1 MFCRFIS
8 LKSIQF
14 ALGGLAIL
22 TALSIGSFTNQ
33 YTQNGGPPVV
43 EAHGSG
49 WLDSGT
55 TVRLLTNGDNVGIGT
70 LNPRGKVEVVGRDHA
85 QIIAGRPNDTT
96 RVRLWA
102 GTDGGALEATN
113 AAAGAGLDFAV
124 NGSIMAQIDDAGRLG
139 VGTLN
144 PQDRLE
150 VAGNER
156 AQISAGR
163 PGDTTRV
170 KLWAGT
176 DGGVL
181 EATNA
186 SAGAGLAFVVNGSAN
201 AIINDAGRLGVGT
214 LNPQDRLEV
223 AGNERAQIS
232 AGRPG
237 DTTRVKL
244 WAGTSGGVLEA
255 TNASAGAGLAFVV
268 NGSANAIFND
278 AGRLGVGT
286 VNPRDRLEVS
296 GGNIRVSGGSFIDD
310 GTTLRAPDYVFEEG
324 YDLMSLEE
332 LDTYIDQEG
341 HLPNVPSAE
350 DIANHGLNLSQFQ
363 MKLLEKV
370 EELTLYTLH
379 QEKALRAQQ
388 RQIDELM
395 TRLEA
400 ASK

>member
-201 AIINDAGRLGVGT
+201 AI
-214 LNPQDRLEV
+214 
-223 AGNERAQIS
+223 
-232 AGRPG
+232 
-237 DTTRVKL
+237 
-244 WAGTSGGVLEA
+244 
-255 TNASAGAGLAFVV
+255 
-268 NGSANAIFND
+268 FND

>member
-1 MFCRFIS
+1 
-8 LKSIQF
+8 
-14 ALGGLAIL
+14 
-22 TALSIGSFTNQ
+22 
-33 YTQNGGPPVV
+33 
-43 EAHGSG
+43 
-49 WLDSGT
+49 
-55 TVRLLTNGDNVGIGT
+55 
-70 LNPRGKVEVVGRDHA
+70 
-85 QIIAGRPNDTT
+85 
-96 RVRLWA
+96 
-102 GTDGGALEATN
+102 
-113 AAAGAGLDFAV
+113 
-124 NGSIMAQIDDAGRLG
+124 
-139 VGTLN
+139 
-144 PQDRLE
+144 
-150 VAGNER
+150 
-156 AQISAGR
+156 
-163 PGDTTRV
+163 
-170 KLWAGT
+170 
-176 DGGVL
+176 
-181 EATNA
+181 
-186 SAGAGLAFVVNGSAN
+186 
-201 AIINDAGRLGVGT
+201 
-214 LNPQDRLEV
+214 
-223 AGNERAQIS
+223 
-232 AGRPG
+232 
-237 DTTRVKL
+237 L